1 LSPLESAL
9 GNLKP
14 APAALDRDRLMFR
27 AGQAAAGRNWAWPAS
42 TAVLFATSLVL
53 AGMLVVR
60 PAGTETVRVVYVPA
74 ERPAPAPPGPRAPTP
89 PSTPT
94 PPTVQSVALPPASA
108 PYLALREQVVRFGVD
123 SLPDLPPLTTAS
135 PAPTVDRLFDPPQKS
150 GPKS

>member
-27 AGQAAAGRNWAWPAS
+27 AGQAAAGRSWAWPAS
-42 TAVLFATSLVL
+42 TVVLFATSLVL
-53 AGMLVVR
+53 AGILALR
-60 PAGTETVRVVYVPA
+60 PTGTETVRVVYVPA
-74 ERPAPAPPGPRAPTP
+74 ERPAPAPPAPRAPTP
-89 PSTPT
+89 PTTPAPAT
-94 PPTVQSVALPPASA
+94 AEAVAWPPASA

-135 PAPTVDRLFDPPQKS
+135 PAPSVDRLFAPPEKS
-150 GPKS
+150 GPQS